1 MTLEDTVPSNK
12 EQKALGE
19 NEKEDKERDGFDI
32 PESSQDKKNWKCSA
46 SADMQKGHDLSK
58 AHRPGIIIQ

>member
-12 EQKALGE
+12 EQKALGK

-32 PESSQDKKNWKCSA
+32 PESSQDKKELE
-46 SADMQKGHDLSK
+46 MLSECGY
-58 AHRPGIIIQ
+58 AEGP